1 MIGTDLFR
9 EQLLLAHNQ
18 SNLIHMQTLNSII
31 LILAISILLS
41 CNSGPSEISQQEN
54 VKDVESFTDDLY
66 GGTGGLSVDKEGNV
80 YSSDFGP
87 FLGQLAQNF
96 TPKSKIFKIT
106 PDGKVSIFADSLTGA
121 SGSEFDS
128 NGNLYQSN
136 IRGRYISKITPL
148 GEMTIFS
155 MDSLVAPV
163 GIAIDKNDDLVVCN
177 CGNNTLRK
185 ITKDGS
191 NTLFVAS
198 ELLKCPNGI
207 TIDKEGNYY
216 IANFSDGNVI
226 KVTAEGKATILLTI
240 PGDNNGHIMFHSG
253 YLYVVGRSVHSIYKV
268 SLSGEMELFAGTGE
282 RGRTNG
288 DRLKSTFNYPNDLDF
303 SPDGKF
309 LYVNEEADTIGNPRI
324 LTPTIVRRIRME

>member
-18 SNLIHMQTLNSII
+18 SNLTHMQTLNSII
-31 LILAISILLS
+31 MILGISILLS
-41 CNSGPSEISQQEN
+41 CNTGYSESSNQETRTQ
-54 VKDVESFTDDLY
+54 VETFTDDLY
-66 GGTGGLSVDKEGNV
+66 GGTGGLSVDMEGNI

-87 FLGQLAQNF
+87 FLGQLAKNF

-106 PDGKVSIFADSLTGA
+106 PDGKVSIFADSLMGA
-121 SGSEFDS
+121 SGSKFDS

-136 IRGRYISKITPL
+136 IRGRYISKITSS
-148 GEMTIFS
+148 GEMAIFNK
-155 MDSLVAPV
+155 DSLVAPV
-163 GIAIDKNDDLVVCN
+163 GIAIDNNDDLVVCN

-185 ITKDGS
+185 ITQDGS

-207 TIDKEGNYY
+207 TMDENGNYY
-216 IANFSDGNVI
+216 VANFSDGNVI
-226 KVTAEGKATILLTI
+226 KITAEGVASVLVTI
-240 PGDNNGHIMFHSG
+240 PGNNNGHIIFHAES
-253 YLYVVGRSVHSIYKV
+253 LYVVARSAHSIYRV
-268 SLSGEMELFAGTGE
+268 FLTGDMELFAGTGE

-288 DRLKSTFNYPNDLDF
+288 NRLKSTFNYPNDLDF

-309 LYVNEEADTIGNPRI
+309 LYVNEEADTLGDPRI

>member
-1 MIGTDLFR
+1 
-9 EQLLLAHNQ
+9 
-18 SNLIHMQTLNSII
+18 MQTLNNYI
-31 LILAISILLS
+31 LIIGISFLLS
-41 CNSGPSEISQQEN
+41 CNTNPSERSQQETG
-54 VKDVESFTDDLY
+54 KEVETFTDDLY
-66 GGTGGLSVDKEGNV
+66 GGTGGLTVDKEGNI

-96 TPKSKIFKIT
+96 SPKNKIFKIS
-106 PDGKVSIFADSLTGA
+106 PDGKVSIFADSLMGA
-121 SGSEFDS
+121 SGSKFDS

-136 IRGRYISKITPL
+136 IRGRYISKITPS
-148 GEMTIFS
+148 GEVSVFNK
-155 MDSLVAPV
+155 DSLIAPV
-163 GIAIDKNDDLVVCN
+163 GIAIDNNDDLVVCN

-185 ITKDGS
+185 ITQDGS

-207 TIDKEGNYY
+207 TMDENGNYY

-226 KVTAEGKATILLTI
+226 KVTAEGEASVLVTL
-240 PGDNNGHIMFHSG
+240 PGNNNGHVIYNSG
-253 YLYVVGRSVHSIYKV
+253 PLYVVARSAHSIYRV

-309 LYVNEEADTIGNPRI
+309 LYVNEEADTVGNPRI